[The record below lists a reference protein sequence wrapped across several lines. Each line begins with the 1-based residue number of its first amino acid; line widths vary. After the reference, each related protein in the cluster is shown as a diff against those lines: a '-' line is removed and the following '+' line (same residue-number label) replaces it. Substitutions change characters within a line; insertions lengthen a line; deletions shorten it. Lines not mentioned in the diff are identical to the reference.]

1 MLAGSDEIRELDN
14 LQSSTPHSQHRVQ
27 FHLPDNTDANHLV
40 GNIFHG
46 MRLKST
52 FLRSMLNPDAFFRLT
67 TQGDLLTRDTLD
79 RDEVCAR
86 LDCCDVDFCRVVLE
100 AYLFDTRPVPTTIQI
115 QVFLADEND
124 NAPVFPK
131 LHVKQNRGKQ
141 TSPGPEDLTAWELTI
156 PESATV
162 NSRHTLP
169 AATDRDSPRFGL
181 LRYSLHTVDSTRSR
195 TSRIPSIDLSPFSL
209 IPQVRS
215 LASTS
220 SLPAPEIQLDR
231 PLDREVKQVYDLY
244 LVAEDAGQPAL
255 STTLLIRVNVED
267 ANDNPPKFIN
277 SSSFDAVI
285 TIPENI
291 AVGSTIHQFSFHDD
305 DEGPNADVLLSIDWS
320 ASYPTLNQ
328 STIKRLS
335 MKYSLDPKSGDLRVI
350 QPLDYEN
357 DVERRLVLVVR
368 AIDQGSPK
376 LTASTSV
383 TISVTDVNDNSPQV
397 EILEVAT
404 MSKDTDVSAIPAVL
418 RENNAEPHLLKLISV
433 SDADSVSSGKI
444 HCELADPHQTDFQLT
459 AYSTTMYGLLNLR
472 AFDYEREASR
482 TGHLTVR
489 VECVDEAEPRRTSQQ
504 WVQIPLID
512 VNDNWPQFSQANYQL
527 HVTEDVEIDTE
538 VGQVDATDADSGLSG
553 KVTYELSSDNQKFLS
568 YIRIDPRTGKVYTAA
583 KLDREV
589 LDTMDFHLTAMDSG
603 ELMQFQ
609 STLNEASIM
618 DRKTSNVKT
627 NTTGLRIIVNDV
639 NDNAPIYTG
648 PAEIHVMENV
658 AIGTEILSA
667 LEFTD
672 PDLGSNGTVRV
683 TLVDS
688 SAFTT
693 DLLRSSGNW
702 RSFPVSITNSTS
714 LVTNGEIDREK
725 QAKMILSIL
734 ATDQGSDVRLSTTV
748 SLTVFI
754 DDMND
759 NHPQLLYPRNASL
772 LSGTM
777 TNSEWS
783 NQISTIPADTPANTL
798 ILTIHGKDMDANENG
813 TVTYHLIREF
823 KETKPQLWDKLTH
836 QNGIHS
842 EHDEGYAALGLPDGY
857 AYFYVDQIHGH
868 LKTHWGKPD
877 TGKSTEISPLETAQ
891 NDSDLDKRSLEFKS
905 TDSPKPG
912 LYVLYVELRDGG
924 KPPLV
929 THAHFFVNI
938 SEPIGISFWL
948 GLFTT
953 TNMSNTIILIL
964 ITVCSLALIISLTA
978 AIFWVRFRK
987 DSHEPGSISY
997 RNNSGGYVGPTVICP
1012 DSVPNGYFY
1021 PTRYPAVGSPLNTST
1036 LDCDH
1041 GFDSQDATLLCEKE
1055 RMLSS
1060 NFAENT
1066 FEYCPNGTFTR
1077 GGHCG
1082 TLLPVG
1088 LPSESTFDYDMEKPM
1103 STSPVSFVDG
1113 IHLLPVSCS
1122 DADPRFYHRTTI
1134 HSGENAEWLAAAV
1147 DQIPVDSL
1155 FAYPTDSNYT
1165 NGLNHFDYVTGGPG
1179 AHVTNSS
1186 TGGSDSGVDS
1196 GAGIVC
1202 STITFPVVTSSPV
1215 VTNGLRRKRIQKG
1228 TAQAATQQP
1237 VMFVHSTLPRMPPN
1251 NSHTFTMPNVNS
1263 AQVISQGN
1271 LIRDNPELD
1280 RHHPVILLKHT
1291 ATSRPTNGQK
1301 EALS

>member
-1 MLAGSDEIRELDN
+1 
-14 LQSSTPHSQHRVQ
+14 
-27 FHLPDNTDANHLV
+27 
-40 GNIFHG
+40 
-46 MRLKST
+46 
-52 FLRSMLNPDAFFRLT
+52 MLNPDTFFRLT

-86 LDCCDVDFCRVVLE
+86 LDCCDVDFCSIVME
-100 AYLFDTRPVPTTIQI
+100 AYLFDTRPMPTTIQI

-124 NAPVFPK
+124 NAPVFPN
-131 LHVKQNRGKQ
+131 LHVKDTRGKQ
-141 TSPGPEDLTAWELTI
+141 TTPGTEDLAAWELTI

-169 AATDRDSPRFGL
+169 AATDKDSPRFGIH
-181 LRYSLHTVDSTRSR
+181 RYSLHTADSTRSSM
-195 TSRIPSIDLSPFSL
+195 SRIPSVDLSPFSL

-215 LASTS
+215 FASTS
-220 SLPAPEIQLDR
+220 PLSAPEIQLDR
-231 PLDREVKQVYDLY
+231 SLDREVKSVYDLY

-267 ANDNPPKFIN
+267 ANDNPPRFTN

-285 TIPENI
+285 TVPENI
-291 AVGSTIHQFSFHDD
+291 AVGSTIHQFSFYDD
-305 DEGPNADVLLSIDWS
+305 DKGPNADVLLSIDWS
-320 ASYPTLNQ
+320 ASFPTLNQ

-335 MKYSLDPKSGDLRVI
+335 SKYSLNPKSGDLRVV

-357 DVERRLVLVVR
+357 DLERRLVLVVR

-397 EILEVAT
+397 EILEVDT
-404 MSKDTDVSAIPAVL
+404 MNKDIDKDAPAIPAVL
-418 RENNAEPHLLKLISV
+418 SENSAEPHLLKLISV
-433 SDADSVSSGKI
+433 NDADSVSFGKI

-459 AYSTTMYGLLNLR
+459 AYSATMYGLLNLR

-527 HVTEDVEIDTE
+527 HVAEDVDIDTE
-538 VGQVDATDADSGLSG
+538 VGQVDATDADSGPSG
-553 KVTYELSSDNQKFLS
+553 KVTYELSSDNQKLLS
-568 YIRIDPRTGKVYTAA
+568 YVRIDPRTGTIYTTA

-589 LDTMDFHLTAMDSG
+589 LDTMDFHLTAMDGG
-603 ELMQFQ
+603 EQLPFQ
-609 STLNEASIM
+609 STLKEANVT
-618 DRKTSNVKT
+618 DRKMFNVKT
-627 NTTGLRIIVNDV
+627 NTTGLRIVISDV

-648 PAEIHVMENV
+648 PTEIHLMENV
-658 AIGTEILSA
+658 AIGTEVLAA

-672 PDLGSNGTVRV
+672 PDLGSNGTVHV
-683 TLVDS
+683 TLIDS
-688 SAFTT
+688 SAFNT
-693 DLLRSSGNW
+693 DLLRPSGNW

-725 QAKMILSIL
+725 QAKMILNIL
-734 ATDQGSDVRLSTTV
+734 ATDQGNAIQMSTTV
-748 SLTVFI
+748 SLTVYI

-772 LSGTM
+772 LSGTV
-777 TNSEWS
+777 TSSEWS

-798 ILTIHGKDMDANENG
+798 IVTIHGKDLDAGENG
-813 TVTYHLIREF
+813 TVTYYLIHEF
-823 KETKPQLWDKLTH
+823 KETRLQSWNKLPH
-836 QNGIHS
+836 QNAVYS
-842 EHDEGYAALGLPDGY
+842 EPDEEFAEVGLPNGY

-877 TGKSTEISPLETAQ
+877 AGTFTETNPVETAQ
-891 NDSDLDKRSLEFKS
+891 NESERDKKNLEFKS

-929 THAHFFVNI
+929 TNAHFYVNI
-938 SEPIGISFWL
+938 SEPIGITFWL

-987 DSHEPGSISY
+987 DSHEPGSNSH
-997 RNNSGGYVGPTVICP
+997 RNHSGGYVGPTVICQ

-1021 PTRYPAVGSPLNTST
+1021 PTRYPALGSPLNTST
-1036 LDCDH
+1036 LEYDH
-1041 GFDSQDATLLCEKE
+1041 GFDSQDGTLLCEKE
-1055 RMLSS
+1055 RVLSS
-1060 NFAENT
+1060 NFNDT
-1066 FEYCPNGTFTR
+1066 NFEYCSNGTFTR
-1077 GGHCG
+1077 GRHCG
-1082 TLLPVG
+1082 TLLPMG
-1088 LPSESTFDYDMEKPM
+1088 LPGESTFDYDIEKPM

-1113 IHLLPVSCS
+1113 VHLLPVSCS

-1134 HSGENAEWLAAAV
+1134 HSGANAEWLAAAV
-1147 DQIPVDSL
+1147 DQIPVDSI
-1155 FAYPTDSNYT
+1155 FAYSTDPNYT

-1179 AHVTNSS
+1179 AQVTNSS

-1202 STITFPVVTSSPV
+1202 PTITFPVVTSSPM
-1215 VTNGLRRKRIQKG
+1215 VTNGLRRKRMQTG
-1228 TAQAATQQP
+1228 TTQAATQQS
-1237 VMFVHSTLPRMPPN
+1237 VMLVHSTLPRMPLN
-1251 NSHTFTMPNVNS
+1251 NSHMFTMQNLNS
-1263 AQVISQGN
+1263 TQLTSQENGIHGDTD
-1271 LIRDNPELD
+1271 LS

-1291 ATSRPTNGQK
+1291 ATSRQANGQK
-1301 EALS
+1301 EAVS